1 MIGFVIKTG
10 EKGCEVII
18 MKDSTAESFKIVQN
32 KGKGLAF
39 LQVLVE
45 LMAGF
50 EPATSSLPKK
60 E

>member
-1 MIGFVIKTG
+1 M
-10 EKGCEVII
+10 KGS
-18 MKDSTAESFKIVQN
+18 DAEFFKIRP
-32 KGKGLAF
+32 KRRKGLAF

-50 EPATSSLPKK
+50 EPATSSLPM